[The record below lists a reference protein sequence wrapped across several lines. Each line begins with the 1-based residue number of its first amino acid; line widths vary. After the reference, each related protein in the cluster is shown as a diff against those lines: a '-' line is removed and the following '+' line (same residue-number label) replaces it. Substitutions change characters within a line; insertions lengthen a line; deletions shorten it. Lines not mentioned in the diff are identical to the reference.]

1 MDDFETVLV
10 GEVDEEEPQDPNLY
24 GKLISETENISHIP
38 LYKDKIV
45 TIGRHPSSTLVVL
58 DNRIS
63 GRHCTIE
70 YKEKDESNYS
80 IIIRDFSTNGTFV
93 NGQLIGKNKQTALFH
108 TDLVSF
114 VAPKNSSN
122 HKLKPVASFNF
133 NNFNIVPPCHNLN
146 SCISEYYD
154 LKKQIGKGQFATVH
168 LAIEKS
174 TGDRCAIKIID
185 KKQFLESNSE
195 EKNKIMDEVN
205 ILHKIN
211 HKNVVGLKKVF
222 DKEDYLYMVMELA
235 KGGQLSK
242 KILENGKYSEEK
254 SRIICKQLL
263 AVIEYL
269 QSKRIVH
276 RDLKP
281 DNILLSSENS
291 DTFIKVSDFGVSAIL
306 EANQKMYKVAG
317 TPNFIAPEIIKSI
330 QSGEYGMECDLWSL
344 GVVMYNILSGYLPF
358 PEDGAET
365 NLYFKIKKG
374 DFDFPNDPWQ
384 DVSIAAKNF
393 IKRLL
398 TVDVKKRITIK
409 ESLNHPWILDQ
420 NERITD
426 INQTNYNQ
434 IDILNLDKESVN
446 KIGTKIAN
454 EKFKENGNN
463 RKGQEKETEKEKF
476 ENKNQIY
483 KENINQNQTEKKVE
497 KNESSNGKT
506 EKKRDN
512 NNNKE
517 HNEDE
522 IEKDKEKENNSKDQG
537 NGKERFKEKNQNQE
551 IENQFKL
558 NKTNDIEKKNKK
570 VNRIKIKRDIV
581 EDKNKENI
589 AINNKNSNKIKK
601 KTSNIQNLIKNN
613 NRKKNIIKITGC
625 ITKNNENLNN
635 NIINR
640 KRKLQQTPKKVLNTS
655 SKKDPH
661 KESQIMKKTRTSITN
676 SLRDYNRTKV
686 KK

>member
-24 GKLISETENISHIP
+24 GKLISETENISHVQ

-45 TIGRHPSSTLVVL
+45 TIGRHPSSTLVIL
-58 DNRIS
+58 DNKIS

-93 NGQLIGKNKQTALFH
+93 NGRLIGKNKQTGLFH

-122 HKLKPVASFNF
+122 PKLKSVASFNF
-133 NNFNIVPPCHNLN
+133 NNYNIAPPCHNPN

-174 TGDRCAIKIID
+174 TGDRYAIKIID
-185 KKQFLESNSE
+185 KRQFQESNSE
-195 EKNKIMDEVN
+195 EKNKIMGEVN
-205 ILHKIN
+205 ILHQIN

-222 DKEDYLYMVMELA
+222 DKEDYLFIVMELA

-242 KILENGKYSEEK
+242 KILENGRYSEEK
-254 SRIICKQLL
+254 SRVICKQLL
-263 AVIEYL
+263 DVIEYL
-269 QSKRIVH
+269 QSKRIAH

-281 DNILLSSENS
+281 DNILLSSEKS

-306 EANQKMYKVAG
+306 EENQKMDKVAG
-317 TPNFIAPEIIKSI
+317 TPSFLAPEVIKSI
-330 QSGEYGMECDLWSL
+330 QGGEYGTECDLWSL
-344 GVVMYNILSGYLPF
+344 GVVMYNVLSGYLPF

-365 NLYFKIKKG
+365 NLYLKIKRG

-384 DVSIAAKNF
+384 NISIAAKNF

-409 ESLNHPWILDQ
+409 ESLNHPWILNQ
-420 NERITD
+420 NERIID
-426 INQTNYNQ
+426 INQTDGNQ
-434 IDILNLDKESVN
+434 IEILKSDKENVN
-446 KIGTKIAN
+446 KIGTKIGN
-454 EKFKENGNN
+454 EVLNIKKNN
-463 RKGQEKETEKEKF
+463 IEGQEKETEKEKF

-483 KENINQNQTEKKVE
+483 KERERERGRVKESLKEKKV
-497 KNESSNGKT
+497 N
-506 EKKRDN
+506 
-512 NNNKE
+512 
-517 HNEDE
+517 
-522 IEKDKEKENNSKDQG
+522 QG
-537 NGKERFKEKNQNQE
+537 
-551 IENQFKL
+551 IENKL
-558 NKTNDIEKKNKK
+558 KTNKTTDIEKKNKN
-570 VNRIKIKRDIV
+570 VNGIKIKRDTTD
-581 EDKNKENI
+581 DKKKENI
-589 AINNKNSNKIKK
+589 AIRNKNPNKIKNNPN
-601 KTSNIQNLIKNN
+601 NIQNLIKNKN
-613 NRKKNIIKITGC
+613 GKKNSIKIIGC
-625 ITKNNENLNN
+625 IKKPNENLNIFDN
-635 NIINR
+635 NNR
-640 KRKLQQTPKKVLNTS
+640 KRKLQQTPKKVPNST
-655 SKKDPH
+655 SKKDPE
-661 KESQIMKKTRTSITN
+661 KESQIMKKTRTSMIN
-676 SLRDYNRTKV
+676 SLKDYNRTKV